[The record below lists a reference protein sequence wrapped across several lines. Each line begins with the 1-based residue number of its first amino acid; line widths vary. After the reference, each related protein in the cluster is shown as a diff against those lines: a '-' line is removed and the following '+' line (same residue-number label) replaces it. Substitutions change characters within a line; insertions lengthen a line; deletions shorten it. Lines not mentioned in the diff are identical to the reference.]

1 MNKRRPEY
9 LAYLLRLWRENGNER
24 TYGVETAVWRASLQ
38 RPQTGERQG
47 FASLDDLFAFLEKET
62 KSCSP
67 GSTPAR
73 GKEVTNNRPKSR
85 GDEPTANR
93 WEKLKTKI
101 RRCMMKNTIGVF
113 VSIIVLM
120 LSSCGE
126 PAATALPTATPKPAA
141 TAAPT
146 ATPKPAAAT
155 EANTPPEPAVVGVIT
170 SAEELAGL
178 WHKTTRSSMG
188 GEVYRQFTKDG
199 IYRMGNSPQEIEQGP
214 RVEGEFRF
222 EGDHYVIQDMTA
234 LPGYDMCIQAGQV
247 GTYTVELLDNGHI
260 RFVAVEDEC
269 SERAGMLGGNEM
281 EPVP

>member
-9 LAYLLRLWRENGNER
+9 LAYLLRLWRENDNEGA
-24 TYGVETAVWRASLQ
+24 YDVETAAWRASLE

-47 FASLDDLFAFLEKET
+47 FASLADLLAFLEKET

-67 GSTPAR
+67 DSAPER
-73 GKEVTNNRPKSR
+73 GKEVTNSTDRKSR
-85 GDEPTANR
+85 GDKPTASR
-93 WEKLKTKI
+93 WEKLKTRI
-101 RRCMMKNTIGVF
+101 RRCVMKNTIGVL
-113 VSIIVLM
+113 VSIVLLM

-126 PAATALPTATPKPAA
+126 PAATTVPTATLKPPA
-141 TAAPT
+141 TAPPT
-146 ATPKPAAAT
+146 TA
-155 EANTPPEPAVVGVIT
+155 PEPAASAAPNAADELVVSTIT
-170 SAEELAGL
+170 SAEELAGV
-178 WHKTTRSSMG
+178 WHKTTRSFMG
-188 GEVYRQFTKDG
+188 GEIYRQFTKDG
-199 IYRMGNSPQEIEQGP
+199 IYRMGNSPQEIEEGP

-222 EGDHYVIQDMTA
+222 EGDHYVMQDVTA

-269 SERAGMLGGNEM
+269 SERARMLGAGEM